1 MIGDLV
7 AAVQKLDSAIHR
19 VNHYLVDKYW
29 GSQLRYPVYITII
42 HRSGGG
48 EAAKRSGK
56 YPILATDTEVNNCFS
71 MY

>member
-29 GSQLRYPVYITII
+29 GSQLRYPLYIAII
-42 HRSGGG
+42 HLSVGG
-48 EAAKRSGK
+48 
-56 YPILATDTEVNNCFS
+56 
-71 MY
+71 